1 MLIDLTSI
9 LASVILIVLAVM
21 SWFSNPFFRARNL
34 FAPNLSLDEESNEG
48 DDSAGETR
56 LPAQESSFKKWP
68 RISILITAHDN
79 ALELDNHLPTL
90 LSQDYPGIF
99 EVIVVAEKGDGS
111 TEDVLKR
118 YLNNRRLYY
127 TFIPDSSRYM
137 SRKKLMITLGVK
149 AARYEW
155 ILLTE
160 ASSTPLSDTWL
171 KTIAKNMTPDNNL
184 VLGYSNYVQEA
195 PAYYRFEQLRTS
207 CYCLNKAKNGIAYR
221 TNSNNVAF
229 RKEDFIGKDGYRGNL
244 QFLRGEYD
252 FLVNKYAKKEKTAVE
267 TDINAWVVDAK
278 PSKKLWRQQ
287 HANYLCVRQHLRR
300 SKRFRLVYNFDHC
313 LFHLNYLAIL
323 LALVFSIFTSRWIIT
338 GIAALMLVLTVLVRT
353 RMARQVLKRAKTQIP
368 VWKIVPYEIS
378 ILWRTIKYFIWYIRT
393 DKTEFSSHKV

>member
-9 LASVILIVLAVM
+9 VASGILIVLAVI
-21 SWFSNPFFRARNL
+21 SWFANPFFRARNL
-34 FAPNLSLDEESNEG
+34 FSPHLSLD
-48 DDSAGETR
+48 DET
-56 LPAQESSFKKWP
+56 LDAENPQAEVQPSKEPPFKKWP

-118 YLNNRRLYY
+118 YLNNRKLYY

-171 KTIAKNMTPDNNL
+171 KTFAKNMTDDTNL
-184 VLGYSNYVQEA
+184 VLGYSNYAKEV
-195 PAYYRFEQLRTS
+195 PAYYRFEQLRNA
-207 CYCLNKAKNGIAYR
+207 CYCLNKAKGGIAYR

-229 RKEDFIGKDGYRGNL
+229 KKEEFINKGGYRGNL

-252 FLVNKYAKKEKTAVE
+252 FLVNKYAKREQAAVE
-267 TDINAWVVDAK
+267 TDINSWVVDAK
-278 PSKKLWRQQ
+278 PSKKAWRQL
-287 HANYLCVRQHLRR
+287 HANYLCVRQQLRR
-300 SKRFRLVYNFDHC
+300 NKRFRLIYNFDHC

-323 LALVFSIFTSRWIIT
+323 SALVFSILTSRWILI
-338 GIAALMLVLTVLVRT
+338 GVAAIMLILTIVIRS
-353 RMARQVLKRAKTQIP
+353 RMAKKVLKRSKTEIP
-368 VWKIVPYEIS
+368 IWKVVPYEIS
-378 ILWRTIKYFIWYIRT
+378 ILWKTIKYFFWYLRT
-393 DKTEFSSHKV
+393 DKTEFSSHKI

>member
-9 LASVILIVLAVM
+9 VASGILIVLAVI
-21 SWFSNPFFRARNL
+21 SWFANPFFRARNL
-34 FAPNLSLDEESNEG
+34 FSPHQSLD
-48 DDSAGETR
+48 DET
-56 LPAQESSFKKWP
+56 LDAENPQAEVQPSKEPPFKKWP

-118 YLNNRRLYY
+118 YLNNRKLYY

-171 KTIAKNMTPDNNL
+171 KTFAKNMTDDTNL
-184 VLGYSNYVQEA
+184 VLGYSNYAKEA
-195 PAYYRFEQLRTS
+195 PAYYRFEQLRNA
-207 CYCLNKAKNGIAYR
+207 CYCLNKAKGGIAYR

-229 RKEDFIGKDGYRGNL
+229 KKEEFINKGGYRGNL

-252 FLVNKYAKKEKTAVE
+252 FLVNKYAKREQAVVE
-267 TDINAWVVDAK
+267 TDINSWVVDAK
-278 PSKKLWRQQ
+278 PSKKAWRQL
-287 HANYLCVRQHLRR
+287 HANYLCVRQQLRR
-300 SKRFRLVYNFDHC
+300 NKRFRLIYNFDHC

-323 LALVFSIFTSRWIIT
+323 LALVFSILTSRWILT
-338 GIAALMLVLTVLVRT
+338 GVATIMLILTIVIRS
-353 RMARQVLKRAKTQIP
+353 RMVKKVLKRSKTEIP
-368 VWKIVPYEIS
+368 IWKVVPYEIS
-378 ILWRTIKYFIWYIRT
+378 ILWKTIKYFFWYLRT
-393 DKTEFSSHKV
+393 DKTEFSSHKI

>member
-9 LASVILIVLAVM
+9 VASGILIVLAVI
-21 SWFSNPFFRARNL
+21 SWFANPFFRARNL
-34 FAPNLSLDEESNEG
+34 FSPHQSLD
-48 DDSAGETR
+48 DET
-56 LPAQESSFKKWP
+56 LDAENPQAEVQPSKEPPFKKWP

-118 YLNNRRLYY
+118 YLNNRKLYY

-171 KTIAKNMTPDNNL
+171 KTFAKNMTDDTNL
-184 VLGYSNYVQEA
+184 VLGYSNYAKEA
-195 PAYYRFEQLRTS
+195 PAYYRFEQLRNA
-207 CYCLNKAKNGIAYR
+207 CYCLNKAKGGIAYR

-229 RKEDFIGKDGYRGNL
+229 KKEEFINKGGYRGNL

-252 FLVNKYAKKEKTAVE
+252 FLVNKYAKREQTAVE
-267 TDINAWVVDAK
+267 TDINSWVVDAK
-278 PSKKLWRQQ
+278 PSKKAWRQL
-287 HANYLCVRQHLRR
+287 HANYLCVRQQLRR
-300 SKRFRLVYNFDHC
+300 NKRFRLIYNFDHC

-323 LALVFSIFTSRWIIT
+323 SALVFSILTSRWILT
-338 GIAALMLVLTVLVRT
+338 GVATIMLILTIVIRS
-353 RMARQVLKRAKTQIP
+353 RMAKKVLKRSKTEIP
-368 VWKIVPYEIS
+368 IWKVVPYEIS
-378 ILWRTIKYFIWYIRT
+378 ILGKTIKYFFWYLRT
-393 DKTEFSSHKV
+393 DKTEFSSHKI

>member
-9 LASVILIVLAVM
+9 VASGILIVLAVI
-21 SWFSNPFFRARNL
+21 SWFANPFFRARNL
-34 FAPNLSLDEESNEG
+34 FSPHQSLD
-48 DDSAGETR
+48 DET
-56 LPAQESSFKKWP
+56 LDAENPQAEVQPSKEPPFKKWP

-118 YLNNRRLYY
+118 YLNNRKLYY

-171 KTIAKNMTPDNNL
+171 KTFAKNMTDDTNL
-184 VLGYSNYVQEA
+184 VLGYSNYAKEV
-195 PAYYRFEQLRTS
+195 PAYYRFEQLRNA
-207 CYCLNKAKNGIAYR
+207 CYCLNKAKGGIAYR

-229 RKEDFIGKDGYRGNL
+229 KKEEFINKGGYRGNL

-252 FLVNKYAKKEKTAVE
+252 FLVNKYAKREQTAVE
-267 TDINAWVVDAK
+267 TDINSWVVDAK
-278 PSKKLWRQQ
+278 PSKKAWRQL
-287 HANYLCVRQHLRR
+287 HANYLCVRQQLRR
-300 SKRFRLVYNFDHC
+300 NKRFRLIYNFDHC

-323 LALVFSIFTSRWIIT
+323 SVLVFSILTTRWILT
-338 GIAALMLVLTVLVRT
+338 GVAAIMLILTIVIRS
-353 RMARQVLKRAKTQIP
+353 RMAKKVLKRSKTEIP
-368 VWKIVPYEIS
+368 IWKVVPYEIS
-378 ILWRTIKYFIWYIRT
+378 ILWKTIKYFFWYLRT
-393 DKTEFSSHKV
+393 DKTEFSSHKI

>member
-9 LASVILIVLAVM
+9 VASGILIVLAVI
-21 SWFSNPFFRARNL
+21 SWFANPFFRARNL
-34 FAPNLSLDEESNEG
+34 FSPHQSLD
-48 DDSAGETR
+48 DET
-56 LPAQESSFKKWP
+56 LDAKNPQAEVQPSKEPPFKKWP

-118 YLNNRRLYY
+118 YLNNRKLYY

-171 KTIAKNMTPDNNL
+171 KTFAKNMTDDTNL
-184 VLGYSNYVQEA
+184 VLGYSNYAKEA
-195 PAYYRFEQLRTS
+195 PAYYRFEQLRNA
-207 CYCLNKAKNGIAYR
+207 CYCLNKAKGGIAYR

-229 RKEDFIGKDGYRGNL
+229 KKEEFINKGGYRGNL

-252 FLVNKYAKKEKTAVE
+252 FLVNKYAKREQAAVE
-267 TDINAWVVDAK
+267 TDINSWVVDAK
-278 PSKKLWRQQ
+278 PSKKAWRQL
-287 HANYLCVRQHLRR
+287 HANYLCVRQQLRR
-300 SKRFRLVYNFDHC
+300 NKRFRLIYNFDHC

-323 LALVFSIFTSRWIIT
+323 SALVFSILTSRWILT
-338 GIAALMLVLTVLVRT
+338 GVAAIMLILTIVIRS
-353 RMARQVLKRAKTQIP
+353 RMAKKVLKRSKTEIP
-368 VWKIVPYEIS
+368 IWKVVPYEIS
-378 ILWRTIKYFIWYIRT
+378 ILWKTIKYFFWYLRT
-393 DKTEFSSHKV
+393 DKTEFSSHKI

>member
-9 LASVILIVLAVM
+9 VASGILIVLAVI
-21 SWFSNPFFRARNL
+21 SWFANPFFRARNL
-34 FAPNLSLDEESNEG
+34 FSPHQSLD
-48 DDSAGETR
+48 DET
-56 LPAQESSFKKWP
+56 LDAENPQAEVQPSKEPPFKKWP

-118 YLNNRRLYY
+118 YLNNRKLYY

-171 KTIAKNMTPDNNL
+171 KTFAKNMTDDTNL
-184 VLGYSNYVQEA
+184 VLGYSNYAKEA
-195 PAYYRFEQLRTS
+195 PAYYRFEQLRNA
-207 CYCLNKAKNGIAYR
+207 CYCLNKAKGGIAYR

-229 RKEDFIGKDGYRGNL
+229 KKEEFINKGGYRGNL

-252 FLVNKYAKKEKTAVE
+252 FLVNKYAKREQTAVE
-267 TDINAWVVDAK
+267 TDINSWVVDAK
-278 PSKKLWRQQ
+278 PSKKAWRQL
-287 HANYLCVRQHLRR
+287 HANYLCVRQQLRR
-300 SKRFRLVYNFDHC
+300 NKRFRLIYNFDHC

-323 LALVFSIFTSRWIIT
+323 SAWVFSILTSRWILT
-338 GIAALMLVLTVLVRT
+338 GVATIMLILTIVIRS
-353 RMARQVLKRAKTQIP
+353 RMAKKVLKRSKTEIP
-368 VWKIVPYEIS
+368 IWKVVPYEIS
-378 ILWRTIKYFIWYIRT
+378 ILWKTIKYFFWYLRT
-393 DKTEFSSHKV
+393 DKTEFSSHKI

>member
-9 LASVILIVLAVM
+9 VASGILIVLAVI
-21 SWFSNPFFRARNL
+21 SWFANPFFRARNL
-34 FAPNLSLDEESNEG
+34 FSSHQSLD
-48 DDSAGETR
+48 DET
-56 LPAQESSFKKWP
+56 LDAENPQAEVQPSKEPPFKKWP

-118 YLNNRRLYY
+118 YLNNRKLYY

-171 KTIAKNMTPDNNL
+171 KTFAKNMTDDTNL
-184 VLGYSNYVQEA
+184 VLGYSNYAKEA
-195 PAYYRFEQLRTS
+195 PAYYRFEQLRNA
-207 CYCLNKAKNGIAYR
+207 CYCLNKAKGGIAYR

-229 RKEDFIGKDGYRGNL
+229 KKEEFINKGGYRGNL
-244 QFLRGEYD
+244 QFLLGEYD
-252 FLVNKYAKKEKTAVE
+252 FLVNKYAKREQAVVE
-267 TDINAWVVDAK
+267 TDINSWVVDAK
-278 PSKKLWRQQ
+278 PSKKAWRQL
-287 HANYLCVRQHLRR
+287 HANYLCVRQQLRR
-300 SKRFRLVYNFDHC
+300 NKRFRLIYNFDHC

-323 LALVFSIFTSRWIIT
+323 LALVFSILTSRWILT
-338 GIAALMLVLTVLVRT
+338 GVAAIILILTIVIRS
-353 RMARQVLKRAKTQIP
+353 RMAKKVLKRSKTEIP
-368 VWKIVPYEIS
+368 IWKVVPYEIS
-378 ILWRTIKYFIWYIRT
+378 ILWKTIKYFFWYLRT
-393 DKTEFSSHKV
+393 DKTEFSSHKI

>member
-9 LASVILIVLAVM
+9 VASGILIVLAVI
-21 SWFSNPFFRARNL
+21 SWFANPFFRARNL
-34 FAPNLSLDEESNEG
+34 FSPHQSLD
-48 DDSAGETR
+48 DET
-56 LPAQESSFKKWP
+56 LDAENPQAEVQPSKEPPFKKWP

-118 YLNNRRLYY
+118 YLNNRKLYY

-171 KTIAKNMTPDNNL
+171 KTFAKNMTDDTNL
-184 VLGYSNYVQEA
+184 VLGYSNYAKEA
-195 PAYYRFEQLRTS
+195 PAYYRFEQLRNA
-207 CYCLNKAKNGIAYR
+207 CYCLNKAKGGIAYR

-229 RKEDFIGKDGYRGNL
+229 KKEEFINKGGYRGNL

-252 FLVNKYAKKEKTAVE
+252 FLVNKYAKREQTAVE
-267 TDINAWVVDAK
+267 TDINSWVVDAK
-278 PSKKLWRQQ
+278 PSKKAWRQL
-287 HANYLCVRQHLRR
+287 HANYLCVRQQLRR
-300 SKRFRLVYNFDHC
+300 NKRFRLIYNFDHC
-313 LFHLNYLAIL
+313 MFHLNYLAIL
-323 LALVFSIFTSRWIIT
+323 LALVFSILTSRWILT
-338 GIAALMLVLTVLVRT
+338 GVAAIMLILTIVIRS
-353 RMARQVLKRAKTQIP
+353 RMAKKVLKRSKTEIP
-368 VWKIVPYEIS
+368 IWKVVPYEIS
-378 ILWRTIKYFIWYIRT
+378 ILWKTIKYFFWYLRT
-393 DKTEFSSHKV
+393 DKTEFSSHKI

>member
-9 LASVILIVLAVM
+9 VASGILIVLAVI
-21 SWFSNPFFRARNL
+21 SWFANPFFRARNL
-34 FAPNLSLDEESNEG
+34 FSPHQSLD
-48 DDSAGETR
+48 DET
-56 LPAQESSFKKWP
+56 LDAENPQAEVQPSKEPPFKKWP

-118 YLNNRRLYY
+118 YLNNRKLYY

-171 KTIAKNMTPDNNL
+171 KTFAKNMTDDTNL
-184 VLGYSNYVQEA
+184 VLGYSNYAKEV
-195 PAYYRFEQLRTS
+195 PAYYRFEQLRNA
-207 CYCLNKAKNGIAYR
+207 CYCLNKAKGGIAYR

-229 RKEDFIGKDGYRGNL
+229 KKEEFINKGGYRGNL

-252 FLVNKYAKKEKTAVE
+252 FLVNKYAKREQTAVE
-267 TDINAWVVDAK
+267 TDINSWVVDAK
-278 PSKKLWRQQ
+278 PSKKAWRQL
-287 HANYLCVRQHLRR
+287 HANYLCVRQQLRR
-300 SKRFRLVYNFDHC
+300 NKRFRLIYNFDHC

-323 LALVFSIFTSRWIIT
+323 SALVFSILTSRWILT
-338 GIAALMLVLTVLVRT
+338 GVAAIMLILTIVIRS
-353 RMARQVLKRAKTQIP
+353 RMAKKVLKRSKTEIP
-368 VWKIVPYEIS
+368 IWKVVPYEIS
-378 ILWRTIKYFIWYIRT
+378 ILWKTIKYFFWYLRT
-393 DKTEFSSHKV
+393 DKTEFSSHKI

>member
-9 LASVILIVLAVM
+9 VASGILIVLAVI
-21 SWFSNPFFRARNL
+21 SWFANPFFRARNL
-34 FAPNLSLDEESNEG
+34 FSPHQSLD
-48 DDSAGETR
+48 DET
-56 LPAQESSFKKWP
+56 LDAENPQAEVQPSKEPPFKKWP

-118 YLNNRRLYY
+118 YLNNRKLYY

-171 KTIAKNMTPDNNL
+171 KTFAKNMTDDTNL
-184 VLGYSNYVQEA
+184 VLGYSNYAKEA
-195 PAYYRFEQLRTS
+195 PAYYRFEQLRNA
-207 CYCLNKAKNGIAYR
+207 CYCLNKAKGGIAYR

-229 RKEDFIGKDGYRGNL
+229 KKEEFINKGGYRGNL

-252 FLVNKYAKKEKTAVE
+252 FLVNKYAKREQTAVE
-267 TDINAWVVDAK
+267 TDINSWVVDAK
-278 PSKKLWRQQ
+278 PSKKAWRQL
-287 HANYLCVRQHLRR
+287 HANYLCVRQQLRR
-300 SKRFRLVYNFDHC
+300 NKRFRLIYNFDHC

-323 LALVFSIFTSRWIIT
+323 SALVFSILTSRWILT
-338 GIAALMLVLTVLVRT
+338 GVATIMLILTIVIRS
-353 RMARQVLKRAKTQIP
+353 RMAKIVLKRSKTEIP
-368 VWKIVPYEIS
+368 IWKVVPYEIS
-378 ILWRTIKYFIWYIRT
+378 ILWKTIKYFFWYLRT
-393 DKTEFSSHKV
+393 DKTEFSSHKI

>member
-9 LASVILIVLAVM
+9 VASGILIVLAVI
-21 SWFSNPFFRARNL
+21 SWFANPFFRARNL
-34 FAPNLSLDEESNEG
+34 FSPHQSLD
-48 DDSAGETR
+48 DETHDAEN
-56 LPAQESSFKKWP
+56 PQAEVQPSKEPPFKKWP

-118 YLNNRRLYY
+118 YLNNRKLYY

-171 KTIAKNMTPDNNL
+171 KTFAKNMTDDTNL
-184 VLGYSNYVQEA
+184 VLGYSNYAKEV
-195 PAYYRFEQLRTS
+195 PAYYRFEQLRNA
-207 CYCLNKAKNGIAYR
+207 CYCLNKAKGGIAYR

-229 RKEDFIGKDGYRGNL
+229 KKEEFINKGGYRGNL

-252 FLVNKYAKKEKTAVE
+252 FLVNKYAKREQTAVE
-267 TDINAWVVDAK
+267 TDINSWVVDAK
-278 PSKKLWRQQ
+278 PSKKAWRQL
-287 HANYLCVRQHLRR
+287 HANYLCVRQQLRR
-300 SKRFRLVYNFDHC
+300 NKRFRLIYNFDHC

-323 LALVFSIFTSRWIIT
+323 SALVFSILTSRWILT
-338 GIAALMLVLTVLVRT
+338 GVAAIMLILTIVIRS
-353 RMARQVLKRAKTQIP
+353 RMAKKVLKRSKTEIP
-368 VWKIVPYEIS
+368 IWKVVPYEIS
-378 ILWRTIKYFIWYIRT
+378 ILWKTIKYFFWYLRT
-393 DKTEFSSHKV
+393 DKTEFSSHKI